1 MSVTTRAAKALTITI
16 PEIPPSLNRWSRMH
30 WAPKAQEKA
39 RWKEMVW
46 ASSRGKPK
54 FMVPVV
60 ATVTY
65 FFKDRRR
72 RDFDNFV
79 PKFVLDGLVGT
90 VLADDD
96 QSHVEE
102 LRIRFGYDPKHP
114 RTEVTLTPV

>member
-1 MSVTTRAAKALTITI
+1 LTVTLKAVSAVTITI
-16 PEIPPSLNRWSRMH
+16 PEVPPSLNAWSRMH
-30 WAPKAQEKA
+30 YHPQNPEKA
-39 RWKEMVW
+39 RWKQMVW
-46 ASSRGKPK
+46 ALSAGFKP
-54 FMVPVV
+54 FAVPVV

-96 QSHVEE
+96 QGHVAE
-102 LRIRFGYDPKHP
+102 LRIRFGYDPKRP